1 MVARARKHP
10 AEACVKLA
18 NFLENKPEF
27 KGHDFVWTSGILQRR
42 EAPLRE
48 RFIPRMYELC
58 GTTVAFSCLL
68 TLYDNHPD

>member
-27 KGHDFVWTSGILQRR
+27 EGHDFFWASGVLQRR
-42 EAPLRE
+42 EARLRE
-48 RFIPRMYELC
+48 LFISRMYELC
-58 GTTVAFSCLL
+58 GTIVAFSCLF
-68 TLYDNHPD
+68 T